1 MQGERNI
8 WCKETCFNLAT
19 HVPLMIRSPAHAS
32 SHGARSSAMVELVDM
47 MPTVIELAGL
57 PPFDPSVKGEPAL
70 EGRSLVPLL
79 CGGDSSGA
87 AFSYS
92 FSQYARRRCRSD
104 LFVAKCADAEEQP
117 ATFIGY
123 SVRSATHRYTR
134 WVSVSEAGDPSWGSV
149 IGEELY
155 EETSNEGDE
164 DDFDLSE
171 RENIVGEAGSAAVLR
186 QLSAA
191 LASHHHQQL

>member
-1 MQGERNI
+1 
-8 WCKETCFNLAT
+8 
-19 HVPLMIRSPAHAS
+19 
-32 SHGARSSAMVELVDM
+32 M

-79 CGGDSSGA
+79 RGGNSTGD

-191 LASHHHQQL
+191 LATHHHQHSDDNDDKVPA